1 MIYPLTK
8 RERLRVLRCA
18 ENYIARIPDPERWAM
33 LDGAHRLGL
42 TTEIEIDLSDPTD
55 VSVIWLGRK
64 VLTVPRQALRRN
76 EPLEDHI
83 VTHGK
88 SDVNPEGPAPLTP
101 AGHSG
106 PGPSTASAHADSAL
120 DQRCCRSRRIPSSF
134 WT

>member
-1 MIYPLTK
+1 
-8 RERLRVLRCA
+8 
-18 ENYIARIPDPERWAM
+18 M

-64 VLTVPRQALRRN
+64 VLTVPRQAVRRN

-88 SDVNPEGPAPLTP
+88 SEVNP
-101 AGHSG
+101 
-106 PGPSTASAHADSAL
+106 DK
-120 DQRCCRSRRIPSSF
+120 DQLR
-134 WT
+134 

>member
-8 RERLRVLRCA
+8 RERLRVMRCA
-18 ENYIARIPDPERWAM
+18 ENYIARIPDPERWQM

-64 VLTVPRQALRRN
+64 ILTVPRQALRGK

-83 VTHGK
+83 VAPQQEHGEPQYPPGTRHGRTGTQTGG
-88 SDVNPEGPAPLTP
+88 STCSSPPRLDVACSRP
-101 AGHSG
+101 
-106 PGPSTASAHADSAL
+106 
-120 DQRCCRSRRIPSSF
+120 QRFPP
-134 WT
+134 

>member
-1 MIYPLTK
+1 MIYPLTQ

-18 ENYIARIPDPERWAM
+18 ENYSARIPDPKRWLM

-64 VLTVPRQALRRN
+64 ILTVPRRALRGK

-83 VTHGK
+83 VTHGT
-88 SDVNPEGPAPLTP
+88 SDVNP
-101 AGHSG
+101 
-106 PGPSTASAHADSAL
+106 DK
-120 DQRCCRSRRIPSSF
+120 DQLR
-134 WT
+134 

>member
-8 RERLRVLRCA
+8 REPLRVLRCA
-18 ENYIARIPDPERWAM
+18 ENYIARIPDPERWMM

-64 VLTVPRQALRRN
+64 VLTVPRQALRCN

-83 VTHGK
+83 VT
-88 SDVNPEGPAPLTP
+88 PAR
-101 AGHSG
+101 AM
-106 PGPSTASAHADSAL
+106 
-120 DQRCCRSRRIPSSF
+120 
-134 WT
+134 